1 MNKSPRLEKGQGQ
14 AYPNLATSAKL
25 PFNPH
30 RAQNSLQRIDASGDE
45 LYNSNN
51 LIIAEGGPTHGTHK
65 GLGSKFSSSKQSL
78 MLKGVLSQQRRL
90 KHLSTGPSHNKKSSR
105 QPGFNTVEMIN
116 NHPTRTRQHISS
128 QAPPVFEDAPTL
140 PEIPQAGGVSFAPG
154 L

>member
-14 AYPNLATSAKL
+14 AYPTLTTSVKHAS
-25 PFNPH
+25 NPQ
-30 RAQNSLQRIDASGDE
+30 RAQNSVQRIDASGDD

-65 GLGSKFSSSKQSL
+65 AAQTSKFASSKQSL

-90 KHLSTGPSHNKKSSR
+90 KHLSTGPSHNKQPSR

-116 NHPTRTRQHISS
+116 NYPSRTRQHLSS
-128 QAPPVFEDAPTL
+128 
-140 PEIPQAGGVSFAPG
+140 
-154 L
+154 